1 MAAKRKKRRAFE
13 KCAVIYLRYSTH
25 NQTDLS
31 IEYQREITEKYC
43 ADKGYTVVKHFIDEA
58 KSGTTDKRDSFQAMI
73 AEAHNEPPW
82 SKIIVFSFNRFARNK
97 DYDSHYKIVLME
109 LGITI
114 ESATQDNSDTPQA
127 RLVRNVTASFDAY
140 QPECCA
146 VHTHAAMLTKAKKC
160 EHCGGTPPLGFDV
173 LDKKL
178 VINEYEAETVRL
190 IFDMYDKNYSYNAMI
205 KVLDEQGRTTKCG
218 SSFKKT
224 SFNSILKQEK
234 YKGTFVWNRAAS
246 KNFDDTHN
254 SHASKPLNEQVRVD
268 GGCAAIVDEALFNR
282 VQDKMN
288 DNRKS
293 NLRSGGKRHYML
305 GGMSKIYCAECG
317 SAMVGAANK
326 SHGKTHR
333 YYVCPKHK
341 PKSCKLKNLRA
352 DYLEKLLCVTIVN
365 KTVNTNNYT
374 QYNALLKELVGKKP
388 GKGICRELAGVKKAI
403 DNILK
408 VLETHPTDEAM
419 EHFSSLTAKKDA
431 LKSRL
436 DAVNNVPQITPDN
449 LKNLRIQLAKE
460 LKNSSDPLT
469 YDIIDKIVK
478 RVTVGKDNIEI
489 ELHI

>member
-43 ADKGYTVVKHFIDEA
+43 ADRGYTVVKHFIDEA
-58 KSGTTDKRDSFQAMI
+58 KSGTTDKRDLFQA
-73 AEAHNEPPW
+73 
-82 SKIIVFSFNRFARNK
+82 
-97 DYDSHYKIVLME
+97 
-109 LGITI
+109 
-114 ESATQDNSDTPQA
+114 
-127 RLVRNVTASFDAY
+127 
-140 QPECCA
+140 
-146 VHTHAAMLTKAKKC
+146 
-160 EHCGGTPPLGFDV
+160 
-173 LDKKL
+173 
-178 VINEYEAETVRL
+178 
-190 IFDMYDKNYSYNAMI
+190 
-205 KVLDEQGRTTKCG
+205 
-218 SSFKKT
+218 
-224 SFNSILKQEK
+224 
-234 YKGTFVWNRAAS
+234 
-246 KNFDDTHN
+246 
-254 SHASKPLNEQVRVD
+254 
-268 GGCAAIVDEALFNR
+268 EALFNR

-341 PKSCKLKNLRA
+341 QKSCKLKNLRA

-365 KTVNTNNYT
+365 KTLNKNNYT
-374 QYNALLKELVGKKP
+374 RYNDLLKESAGKKP
-388 GKGICRELAGVKKAI
+388 GKGICKELAGVKKAI

-436 DAVNNVPQITPDN
+436 DAVNNVPQITPDK